1 MFILVWSSDAT
12 GEHDSTAVHDLY
24 EVKEALKGTAFGE
37 WPTDIIRMYNDS
49 VLRMDI
55 PKIALEILSEAKDT

>member
-12 GEHDSTAVHDLY
+12 GEHDSTAVHDMI
-24 EVKEALKGTAFGE
+24 EVKRALKGTAFGE
-37 WPTDIIRMYNDS
+37 WPDDIIRLDNHSSMT
-49 VLRMDI
+49 MDI